1 MKRKDHEDE
10 DQEWKPRIKRSTS
23 NPFLYF
29 NERREEIMEVNQKLD
44 AKDDKMRLE
53 QTEIFGGL
61 RMGPAEN
68 LDDIDI

>member
-1 MKRKDHEDE
+1 
-10 DQEWKPRIKRSTS
+10 
-23 NPFLYF
+23 
-29 NERREEIMEVNQKLD
+29 MEVNQKLD